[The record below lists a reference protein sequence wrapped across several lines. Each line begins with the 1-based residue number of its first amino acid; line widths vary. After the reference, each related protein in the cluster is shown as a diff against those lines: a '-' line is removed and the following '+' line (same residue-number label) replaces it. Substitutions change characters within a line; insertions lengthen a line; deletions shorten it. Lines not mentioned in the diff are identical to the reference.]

1 MKIVLAEPLGVK
13 QELMDDFAAQL
24 TQQGHTF
31 TAYDTRP
38 ADQDDLAARI
48 AGADA
53 VMIANYPFRE
63 AAIRSCK
70 SLRYIN
76 IAFTGVD
83 HVDIP
88 VCRELG
94 IRVSNASGYSDIA
107 VAELAFSM
115 MLSLSRN
122 VLQCDAATRRGETK
136 DGLIG
141 TELYGKTLGVIG
153 AGKIGSTVMKI
164 ALAFGCK
171 VRAYSRTVKPEL
183 EALGITFVSLEQL
196 MAESDIISLH
206 VPQNNETKGMINA
219 QLISLMK
226 PGAIFINTAR
236 GPIVDSAALAD
247 ALNAGRIAGAG
258 IDVFEMEPPVP
269 EDHPLVTAK
278 NTLLTPHVAFAT
290 KEALERRAA
299 IVFENTLAWLRGEIK
314 NEIC

>member
-13 QELMDDFAAQL
+13 QELVDHFSSQL
-24 TQQGHTF
+24 TRQGHEF
-31 TAYDTRP
+31 IAYDTRSV
-38 ADQDDLAARI
+38 DQDDLSARI

-63 AAIRSCK
+63 AAIRSCTP
-70 SLRYIN
+70 LRYIN

-88 VCRELG
+88 VCKELG
-94 IRVSNASGYSDIA
+94 IRVSNASGYSNIA

-122 VLQCDAATRRGETK
+122 VLSCDTAVRSGGTK

-153 AGKIGSTVMKI
+153 TGKIGSRVIKI

-171 VRAYSRTVKPEL
+171 VIAYSRTVKPEL
-183 EALGITFVSLEQL
+183 EALGVTFVSLEEL
-196 MAESDIISLH
+196 MAESDIISVH
-206 VPQNNETKGMINA
+206 VPQNKETIGMISA
-219 QLISLMK
+219 QMIRLMK
-226 PGAIFINTAR
+226 PGAIFVNTAR
-236 GPIVDSAALAD
+236 GPIVDSAALAE
-247 ALNAGRIAGAG
+247 ALNTGKIAGAG

-278 NTLLTPHVAFAT
+278 NTLLTPHIAFAT
-290 KEALERRAA
+290 QEALERRAA
-299 IVFENTLAWLRGEIK
+299 IVFENTFAWLRGEIL

>member
-1 MKIVLAEPLGVK
+1 MKIVLSEPLGVNQK
-13 QELMDDFAAQL
+13 LIDDFAARL
-24 TQQGHTF
+24 TEMGHTF

-38 ADQDDLAARI
+38 SDQDDLADRI
-48 AGADA
+48 SGADA

-63 AAIRSCK
+63 TAIRSCK
-70 SLRYIN
+70 TLQYIN

-83 HVDIP
+83 HVDVP
-88 VCRELG
+88 VCKELD
-94 IRVSNASGYSDIA
+94 IHVSNASGYSDIA

-122 VLQCDAATRRGETK
+122 VLQCDAAVRRSGTK
-136 DGLIG
+136 DGLVG

-171 VRAYSRTVKPEL
+171 VMAYSRTVKPEL
-183 EALGITFVSLEQL
+183 QAMGVIFVSLEQL
-196 MAESDIISLH
+196 MAESDIVSIH
-206 VPQNNETKGMINA
+206 VPQNDTTKGMINA
-219 QLISLMK
+219 RLIGLMK
-226 PGAIFINTAR
+226 PTAILINTAR
-236 GPIVDSAALAD
+236 GPIVDSDALAD
-247 ALNAGRIAGAG
+247 ALNAGKIAGAG

-269 EDHPLVTAK
+269 ADHPLVTAK

-299 IVFENTLAWLRGEIK
+299 IVFENTFAWLRGEVK
-314 NEIC
+314 NKIC